1 MKETDFNEAKESKE
15 ENIDV
20 KELLFK
26 YLIHWPWFVGAVVA
40 CLIAAWVYLYMSTP
54 VYNISATVLIKDDK
68 KGGSA
73 GMLSGLESL
82 GLDGMVSS
90 SQNIDNE
97 IEVLRSKTIVKE
109 VVEDL
114 GLYISYT
121 DEDEFPSRNMYKT
134 SPVQV
139 SLTPTPQEADL
150 LEEPMIVEMT
160 LQPQGSMDVT
170 VKIDDDEYQKHFEK
184 LPAVFPTDKGTLA
197 FFLTPDSISSSK
209 RILEETTASEKT
221 TRNITAT
228 INKPLAVAKAYCKNM
243 TIEPTS
249 KTTSVAVISLKNSNV
264 QRGKDFINK
273 LLEMYNI
280 NTNNDKNEVAQK
292 TAEFIN
298 ERISII
304 SKELGSTEKDL
315 ESFKRGAGITD
326 LTSDAQI
333 ALTGSAEYEKKRVE
347 NQTQINLLQ
356 DLQKY
361 MQNEGYEVLPSNIG
375 LQDLNLAAA
384 INRYNEVLVERKRL
398 LRTSTENN
406 PTIINL
412 DTSISAMKE
421 NVQVSLDR
429 VLRGLFITKADL
441 DREANRYSR
450 RISEAP
456 GQEREFVSIAR
467 QQEIKAGLY
476 LMLLQKREEN
486 AITLAATANNAKI
499 IDDAIADDAPVSPK
513 RKMIYL
519 IALVLGVGIP
529 VGVIYLLELTKFK
542 IEGRS
547 DVEKLTS
554 LPIVGDIPLTD
565 EKQGA
570 IAVFEN
576 QNNLMSETF
585 RNIRT
590 NLQFMLENDKKVIL
604 VTSTVSGEGKSFISA
619 NLAISLSLLGKKVVI
634 VGLDIRK
641 PGLNKVFNIPRKEVG
656 ITQYLANPEKN
667 LMDLV
672 QLSDVS
678 KNLYILPGGTV
689 PPNPTELLARDGLDK
704 AIETLKKNFDY
715 VILDTAPVGMVTD
728 TLLIGRVADL
738 SVYVCRADYTH
749 KNEYTLIN
757 ELAEKDKLPSLC
769 TVINGLDLKKRKYGY
784 YYGYGK
790 YGKYYGYGKRYG
802 YGYGYGEQS
811 HAKED

>member
-1 MKETDFNEAKESKE
+1 MKETDFNEAQESKE

-26 YLIHWPWFVGAVVA
+26 YLIHWPWFVGTVVA

-82 GLDGMVSS
+82 GLDGMISS

-97 IEVLRSKTIVKE
+97 MEVLRSKTIVKE

-114 GLYISYT
+114 GLYISYK
-121 DEDEFPSRNMYKT
+121 DEDEFPSKNMYKT

-139 SLTPTPQEADL
+139 SLTPQEADL
-150 LEEPMIVEMT
+150 LEKPMIVEMI
-160 LQPQGSMDVT
+160 LQPQGSLDVN
-170 VKIDDDEYQKHFEK
+170 VKIDDEEYQKHFEK
-184 LPAVFPTDKGTLA
+184 LPAVFPTDRGTLA
-197 FFLTPDSISSSK
+197 FFLTPDSVLSSK
-209 RILEETTASEKT
+209 KTLEETTDSEKT

-228 INKPLAVAKAYCKNM
+228 INKPLAVAKVYCKNM
-243 TIEPTS
+243 SIEPTS

-298 ERISII
+298 ERIGII

-384 INRYNEVLVERKRL
+384 INRYNDVLVERKRL

-412 DTSISAMKE
+412 DTSIGAMKE

-529 VGVIYLLELTKFK
+529 IGVIYLLELTKFK

-590 NLQFMLENDKKVIL
+590 NLQFMLDNDKKVIL

-738 SVYVCRADYTH
+738 SVYVCRADYTR

-757 ELAEKDKLPSLC
+757 ELIDGNKLPNLC

-802 YGYGYGEQS
+802 YGYGYGETS
-811 HAKED
+811 DNKEK

>member
-1 MKETDFNEAKESKE
+1 MKETDFNEAQESKE

-40 CLIAAWVYLYMSTP
+40 CLIAAWVYLHVSTP

-82 GLDGMVSS
+82 GLDGMISS

-139 SLTPTPQEADL
+139 SLTPQEADL
-150 LEEPMIVEMT
+150 LEEPMIVKMA

-197 FFLTPDSISSSK
+197 FFLTPDSVLSSK
-209 RILEETTASEKT
+209 RTSEETTASEKT

-228 INKPLAVAKAYCKNM
+228 INKPLAVAKWCCKNM

-292 TAEFIN
+292 TSEFIN
-298 ERISII
+298 ERIGII

-441 DREANRYSR
+441 DREASRYSR

-499 IDDAIADDAPVSPK
+499 IDDAIADDDPVSPK
-513 RKMIYL
+513 RKVIYL

-547 DVEKLTS
+547 DVEKLTNV
-554 LPIVGDIPLTD
+554 PIVGDIPLTD

-619 NLAISLSLLGKKVVI
+619 NLAISLSLLGKKVII

-672 QLSDVS
+672 QPSDVS

-757 ELAEKDKLPSLC
+757 ELAENNKLPKLC
-769 TVINGLDLKKRKYGY
+769 TVINGLDLKRRKYGY

-802 YGYGYGEQS
+802 YGYGYGEQT
-811 HAKED
+811 HDKE

>member
-1 MKETDFNEAKESKE
+1 MKETDFNEAQESKE

-40 CLIAAWVYLYMSTP
+40 CLIAAWVYLYVSTP

-82 GLDGMVSS
+82 GLDGMISS

-114 GLYISYT
+114 GLYISYA
-121 DEDEFPSRNMYKT
+121 DKDEFPSKNLYKT

-139 SLTPTPQEADL
+139 SLTPQEADL
-150 LEEPMIVEMT
+150 LEKPMIVEMT
-160 LQPQGSMDVT
+160 LQPQGSLDVN
-170 VKIDDDEYQKHFEK
+170 VKIGDDEYQKHFEK

-197 FFLTPDSISSSK
+197 FFLTPDSVLSSK
-209 RILEETTASEKT
+209 RTLEETTASEKT

-228 INKPLAVAKAYCKNM
+228 INKPLAVAKWCCKNM

-384 INRYNEVLVERKRL
+384 INRYNDVLVERKRL

-412 DTSISAMKE
+412 DTSIGAMKE

-441 DREANRYSR
+441 DREASRYSR

-513 RKMIYL
+513 GKMIYL
-519 IALVLGVGIP
+519 VALVLGVGIP

-547 DVEKLTS
+547 DVEKLTNV
-554 LPIVGDIPLTD
+554 PIVGDIPLTD

-619 NLAISLSLLGKKVVI
+619 NLAISLSLLGKKVII

-672 QLSDVS
+672 QPSDVS

-757 ELAEKDKLPSLC
+757 ELAENNKLPKLC
-769 TVINGLDLKKRKYGY
+769 TVINGLDLKRRKYGY

-802 YGYGYGEQS
+802 YGYGYGEQT
-811 HAKED
+811 HDKE

>member
-40 CLIAAWVYLYMSTP
+40 CLIAAWVYLYISTP

-82 GLDGMVSS
+82 GLDGMISS

-114 GLYISYT
+114 GLYISYA
-121 DEDEFPSRNMYKT
+121 DKDEFPSKNLYKT

-139 SLTPTPQEADL
+139 SLTPQEADL
-150 LEEPMIVEMT
+150 LEKPMIVEMT
-160 LQPQGSMDVT
+160 LQPQGSLDVN
-170 VKIDDDEYQKHFEK
+170 VKIGDDEYQKHFEK

-197 FFLTPDSISSSK
+197 FFLTPDSALSSK
-209 RILEETTASEKT
+209 RTSEETTDSEKT
-221 TRNITAT
+221 VRNITAV
-228 INKPLAVAKAYCKNM
+228 INKPLAVAKGYCGSM

-298 ERISII
+298 ERIGII

-375 LQDLNLAAA
+375 LQDVNLAAA
-384 INRYNEVLVERKRL
+384 INRYNDVLVERKRL

-412 DTSISAMKE
+412 DTSIGAMKE

-441 DREANRYSR
+441 DREASRYSR

-513 RKMIYL
+513 GRMIYL

-547 DVEKLTS
+547 DVEKLTNV
-554 LPIVGDIPLTD
+554 PIVGDIPLTD

-619 NLAISLSLLGKKVVI
+619 NLAISLSLLGKKVII

-672 QLSDVS
+672 QPSDVS

-728 TLLIGRVADL
+728 TLLIGHVADL

-757 ELAEKDKLPSLC
+757 ELAENNKLPKLC
-769 TVINGLDLKKRKYGY
+769 TVINGLDLKRRKYGY

-802 YGYGYGEQS
+802 YGYGYGEQT
-811 HAKED
+811 HDKE

>member
-1 MKETDFNEAKESKE
+1 MKETDFNEAQESKE

-26 YLIHWPWFVGAVVA
+26 YLIHWPWFVGTVVV

-139 SLTPTPQEADL
+139 SLTPQEADL
-150 LEEPMIVEMT
+150 LEEPMIVEMA
-160 LQPQGSMDVT
+160 LQPQGSMDVN
-170 VKIDDDEYQKHFEK
+170 VKIGDDEYQKHFEK
-184 LPAVFPTDKGTLA
+184 LPAVFPTERGTLA
-197 FFLTPDSISSSK
+197 FFLTPDSVLSSK
-209 RILEETTASEKT
+209 RTLEETTDSEKT

-384 INRYNEVLVERKRL
+384 INRYNDVLVERKRL

-486 AITLAATANNAKI
+486 AITLAATASNAKI

-542 IEGRS
+542 IEGRA

-554 LPIVGDIPLTD
+554 LPVVGDIPLAD
-565 EKQGA
+565 EKTGS

-585 RNIRT
+585 RNVRT
-590 NLQFMLENDKKVIL
+590 NLQFMLENGKNVIL
-604 VTSTVSGEGKSFISA
+604 VTSTISGEGKSFISA

-802 YGYGYGEQS
+802 YGYGYGEK
-811 HAKED
+811 HGGEK

>member
-40 CLIAAWVYLYMSTP
+40 CLIAAWVYLYVSTP

-82 GLDGMVSS
+82 GLDGMISS

-114 GLYISYT
+114 GLYISYA
-121 DEDEFPSRNMYKT
+121 DKDEFPSKNLYKT

-139 SLTPTPQEADL
+139 SLTPQEADL
-150 LEEPMIVEMT
+150 LEKPMIVEMA
-160 LQPQGSMDVT
+160 LQPQGSLDVN
-170 VKIDDDEYQKHFEK
+170 VKIGDDEYQKHFEK

-197 FFLTPDSISSSK
+197 FFLTPDSALSSK
-209 RILEETTASEKT
+209 RTSEETIDSGKT
-221 TRNITAT
+221 VRNITAV
-228 INKPLAVAKAYCKNM
+228 INNPLAVTKGYCGSM

-375 LQDLNLAAA
+375 LQDVNLAAA
-384 INRYNEVLVERKRL
+384 INRYNDVLVERKRL

-412 DTSISAMKE
+412 DTSIGAMKE

-441 DREANRYSR
+441 DREASRYSR

-513 RKMIYL
+513 GRMIYL

-547 DVEKLTS
+547 DVEKLTNV
-554 LPIVGDIPLTD
+554 PIVGDIPLTD

-619 NLAISLSLLGKKVVI
+619 NLAISLSLLGKKVII

-672 QLSDVS
+672 QPSDVS

-728 TLLIGRVADL
+728 TLLIGHVADL

-757 ELAEKDKLPSLC
+757 ELAENNKLPKLC
-769 TVINGLDLKKRKYGY
+769 TVINGLDLKRRKYGY

-802 YGYGYGEQS
+802 YGYGYGEQT
-811 HAKED
+811 HDKE

>member
-1 MKETDFNEAKESKE
+1 MKETDFNEAQESKE

-40 CLIAAWVYLYMSTP
+40 CLIAAWVYLYISTP

-82 GLDGMVSS
+82 GLDGMISS

-114 GLYISYT
+114 GLYISYA
-121 DEDEFPSRNMYKT
+121 DKDEFPSRNLYKT

-139 SLTPTPQEADL
+139 SLTPQEADL
-150 LEEPMIVEMT
+150 LEKPMIVEMA
-160 LQPQGSMDVT
+160 LQPQGSLDVN
-170 VKIDDDEYQKHFEK
+170 VKIGDDEYQKHFEK
-184 LPAVFPTDKGTLA
+184 LPAVFPTNKGTLA
-197 FFLTPDSISSSK
+197 FFQTLDSILPSKKSS
-209 RILEETTASEKT
+209 EEIVGVERTV
-221 TRNITAT
+221 RNITAV
-228 INKPLAVAKAYCKNM
+228 INKPLAVAKGYCGSM

-375 LQDLNLAAA
+375 LQDVNLAAA
-384 INRYNEVLVERKRL
+384 INRYNDVLVERKRL

-412 DTSISAMKE
+412 DTSIDAMKE

-429 VLRGLFITKADL
+429 VLRGLYITKADL

-513 RKMIYL
+513 GKMIYL
-519 IALVLGVGIP
+519 VALVLGVGIP

-554 LPIVGDIPLTD
+554 VPIVGDIPLTD

-619 NLAISLSLLGKKVVI
+619 NLAISLSLLGKKVII

-757 ELAEKDKLPSLC
+757 ELAEKDKLPNLC
-769 TVINGLDLKKRKYGY
+769 TVINGLDLKRRKYGY

>member
-1 MKETDFNEAKESKE
+1 MIGEKRENRGEQPE
-15 ENIDV
+15 EQVDIQ
-20 KELLFK
+20 EILFR
-26 YLIHWPWFVGAVVA
+26 YLIHWPWFVVSVIICIA
-40 CLIAAWVYLYMSTP
+40 CAWGYLRLATP
-54 VYNISATVLIKDDK
+54 VYDITATVLIKDDK
-68 KGGSA
+68 KGGGAS
-73 GMLSGLESL
+73 MSSELEKM
-82 GLDGMVSS
+82 GLDGFVSS
-90 SQNIDNE
+90 SNNVDNE
-97 IEVLRSKTIVKE
+97 IEVLKSKSLARE
-109 VVEDL
+109 VVNNL
-114 GLYISYT
+114 GLFVTYK
-121 DEDEFPSRNMYKT
+121 DEDEFPNRELYRT
-134 SPVQV
+134 SPVVV
-139 SLTPTPQEADL
+139 SLTPQEAEKL
-150 LEEPMIVEMT
+150 SAPMEVEMT
-160 LQPQGSMDVT
+160 LFPNGGMDALIT
-170 VKIDDDEYQKHFEK
+170 VKDKEYRKQFDK
-184 LPAVFPTDKGTLA
+184 LPAVFPTDEGTVA
-197 FFLTPDSISSSK
+197 FFESKDTLTTNQAKEESK
-209 RILEETTASEKT
+209 ERHIKAF
-221 TRNITAT
+221 
-228 INKPLAVAKAYCKNM
+228 INRPMSVAKGYIKSLSIA
-243 TIEPTS
+243 PTS
-249 KTTSVAVISLKNSNV
+249 KNTSVAVLSLKNSNTR
-264 QRGKDFINK
+264 RGKDFINK

-280 NTNNDKNEVAQK
+280 NANNDKNEVAQK
-292 TAEFIN
+292 TAEFID
-298 ERISII
+298 ERIGII
-304 SKELGSTEKDL
+304 SKELGSTEQDL
-315 ESFKRGAGITD
+315 ENFKRSAGITD
-326 LTSDAQI
+326 LSSEAQI
-333 ALTGSAEYEKKRVE
+333 ALTGNAEYEKKRVE

-356 DLQKY
+356 DLQRY

-375 LQDLNLAAA
+375 LQDVNLAAA
-384 INRYNEVLVERKRL
+384 INRYNDVLVERKRL

-441 DREANRYSR
+441 DREASRYSR

-499 IDDAIADDAPVSPK
+499 IDEAIADDAPVSPRSK
-513 RKMIYL
+513 ITYL
-519 IALVLGVGIP
+519 IALILGVGIP

-542 IEGRS
+542 IEGRA

-554 LPIVGDIPLTD
+554 APIVGDIPLTD

-641 PGLNKVFNIPRKEVG
+641 PGLNKVFNIPRKEIG
-656 ITQYLANPEKN
+656 ITQYLANPENN

-715 VILDTAPVGMVTD
+715 VIMDTAPVGMVTD

-769 TVINGLDLKKRKYGY
+769 TVINGLDLKRRKYGY

-811 HAKED
+811 HTKED